1 MKIKKIRLFA
11 LSAVLLLA
19 GGAYVANYNN
29 LQDETR
35 VVEAAESVTISTAE
49 EFISCFDGSAKYYN
63 RNIVITADLDLEGHE
78 FTGTGNVN
86 MAGEFQ
92 GTFDGGGHTVKNFS
106 ANCLF
111 NIIGTNGIVKD
122 LNLIGKKY
130 GNVSGFGFLCY
141 RNNGTIDNCFVSVT
155 VDTACNTYGAF
166 ALENNGTISNSA
178 SYMTIND
185 GNTFYSFAK
194 TVGTIENCSYNTNN
208 TGLVAQTGTAK
219 LDEKITAI
227 SRGNEDVVQ
236 VKLEAPSNATI
247 VDNVLSFD
255 LVENATSYQI
265 EYRDNEGNVKAKEK
279 ITSGQE
285 LSVILGNGSYNV
297 FIKSIG
303 NGVEYLDSSFVQV
316 TGTYEVTDVVSN
328 PIVINEESTKISGS
342 GVEIYFADKPAITL
356 NDIDVELVSF
366 YLPENPNTTNSIT
379 GKVEYIP
386 SSGRF
391 YFTLAAGY
399 NASHNVECTFKVSY
413 VYNGAYYEQEV
424 SFVSNEFVTDTVKA
438 AINWQ
443 YDNDD
448 EPTAVRFI
456 GTVENVNIE
465 NLERVDFVFA
475 LDGVERTIE
484 VETLYK
490 SITGIEGFEEAEN
503 KYYAVYVLKGLD
515 AKDDEGNYK
524 YRGRSFSADI
534 KVTLKDETVVRAKE
548 AKSFTLKPAASA
560 VNSIAIDAEKTKVEG
575 AGVFVYLSD
584 KPAITVDDINVE
596 ILSYTSNEHPGVAT
610 NVMASEP
617 VKERYYTSNGEFYF
631 RIAQGVPNGCDAEMV
646 VRISYTL
653 DGAYY
658 QQDITFVGNAYQG

>member
-1 MKIKKIRLFA
+1 MKNKKIKLFA

-19 GGAYVANYNN
+19 GGAYVANHNN

-35 VVEAAESVTISTAE
+35 VVDAAESVTISTVE

-63 RNIVITADLDLEGHE
+63 RDIVLTADLDLEGHE
-78 FTGTGNVN
+78 FTGNVN

-122 LNLIGKKY
+122 LNLIGTKY

-141 RNNGTIDNCFVSVT
+141 QNNGIIDNCFVSVT
-155 VDTACNTYGAF
+155 VNTACNTYGAF
-166 ALENNGTISNSA
+166 ALMNKGTISNSA

-185 GNTFYSFAK
+185 GNTFYSFARDA
-194 TVGTIENCSYNTNN
+194 GTIENCSYNANN

-219 LDEKITAI
+219 LDENITAT
-227 SRGNEDVVQ
+227 SRGNEGVVH

-328 PIVINEESTKISGS
+328 PIAINEESTKISGA
-342 GVEIYFADKPAITL
+342 GVAIYFADKPEIAL

-366 YLPENPNTTNSIT
+366 YYPADPNATNSIAS
-379 GKVEYIP
+379 KVEYI
-386 SSGRF
+386 SGTGRF
-391 YFTLAAGY
+391 YFTLTAGY
-399 NASHNVECTFKVSY
+399 LASHKVECTFKVSY

-424 SFVSNEFVTDTVKA
+424 SFASNELVTDTVKA

-456 GTVENVNIE
+456 GTVENVKIE

-475 LDGVERTIE
+475 LDGVERTVE
-484 VETLYK
+484 VNTLYT
-490 SITGIEGFEEAEN
+490 SISGLDGFAEEEN

-534 KVTLKDETVVRAKE
+534 KVTLKDETVVTAKE

-560 VNSIAIDAEKTKVEG
+560 VNSIAIDGTKTKVEG
-575 AGVFVYLSD
+575 AGVFVVLSD
-584 KPAITVDDINVE
+584 KPAVAMADIDVE
-596 ILSYTSNEHPGVAT
+596 ILSYTSNDYPGVAT
-610 NVMASEP
+610 SVMANAP
-617 VKERYYTSNGEFYF
+617 AKVYYNPDGTLYF
-631 RIAQGVPNGCDAEMV
+631 TIGAGVPNGCDAEMV